1 MMRKIIWILGILVI
15 IVGIAWVNRIDILLQ
30 VLRVRTYMNQPISPN
45 REVMWEQGPLVSS
58 ESAFQRKPNIIVI
71 LADDLGFNDIS
82 FYSRDKSRATL
93 NTPNIDAL
101 AVQGVSFTNAYAA
114 SPTCAPSRAAI
125 MTGRYPTRFGYEFMA
140 LPNGLGKM
148 INLVA
153 RENKD
158 RLRYPTVNQ
167 EAMDNIM
174 NFDDMGMPPGEITI
188 AEILKASG
196 YHTVHIGKWHLG
208 KKGPLRPEAQGFDES
223 LLMDN
228 LLYLPEDH
236 PNVVNAKLDYD
247 PVDRFLRGIGRFSA
261 SFNGGERFEPGG
273 YLTDYWTDEA
283 IKVIEANKNRP
294 FFLYLAHWGVH
305 TPLQASKADYD
316 ALSHIKDHRLRVYT
330 AMIQSLDRSVGR
342 IMAALR
348 ENNLEENTMVIF
360 TSDNGG
366 PGYIGIPHIN
376 QPYRGW
382 KLTMFEGGT
391 HVPFFLKWPKQI
403 ALGSSY
409 AKPIS
414 HMDIFATA
422 AGIAGSA
429 LPLDRVIDGVN
440 LVPYISGE
448 NPGDPH
454 DKLFWRQGHYQ
465 AVQAGGWKLQVAQRP
480 DKVWLFNLVEDPT
493 EQVNLADKRPEIVD
507 ALKAMLAA
515 HNAEQAE
522 PLWPPN
528 FEAPIA
534 IDKTLDQPESL
545 DDEYIYWPN

>member
-1 MMRKIIWILGILVI
+1 MMRKIIWILGILI
-15 IVGIAWVNRIDILLQ
+15 IVVGIAWMNRIDILMQ
-30 VLRVRTYMNQPISPN
+30 VLRVKVYMGQSIGPHK
-45 REVMWEQGPLVSS
+45 EVMWEKGPMTSS
-58 ESAFQRKPNIIVI
+58 ESLSQRKPNIVVI

-82 FYSRDKSRATL
+82 FYARDKSRATL
-93 NTPNIDAL
+93 NTPHIDAL
-101 AVQGVSFTNAYAA
+101 AQQGIAFTKAYAS

-140 LPNGLGKM
+140 LPDGMGKM
-148 INLVA
+148 ID
-153 RENKD
+153 RISRQNKD
-158 RLRYPTVNQ
+158 RLRYPIVHQ

-174 NFDDMGMPPGEITI
+174 AFDDMGMPPEEITI
-188 AEILKASG
+188 AEVLKASG

-208 KKGPLRPEAQGFDES
+208 RVGPLRPEAQGFDES
-223 LLMDN
+223 LYMDN
-228 LLYLPEDH
+228 LLYLPKDH
-236 PNVVNAKLDYD
+236 PDVVNAKLDYD
-247 PVDRFLRGIGRFSA
+247 PIDRFLWGIGRFSA
-261 SFNGGERFEPGG
+261 SFNGEDRFEPGG

-283 IKVIEANKNRP
+283 VRVIEANKNRP

-316 ALSHIKDHRLRVYT
+316 ALGHIKDHKLRVYT

-342 IMAALR
+342 IMEALR
-348 ENNLEENTMVIF
+348 KNGLEENTMVIF

-376 QPYRGW
+376 APYRGW

-391 HVPFFLKWPKQI
+391 HVPFFMKWPKQI
-403 ALGSSY
+403 TPGSSY

-414 HMDIFATA
+414 HMDIYATA
-422 AGIAGSA
+422 AGIAGAA
-429 LPLDRVIDGVN
+429 LPSDRVMDGVN

-465 AVQAGGWKLQVAQRP
+465 AIQAGGWKLQVALRP
-480 DKVWLFNLVEDPT
+480 DKVWLFNLDEDPT
-493 EQVNLADKRPEIVD
+493 EQANLADKRPDKVA

-515 HNAEQAE
+515 HNAEQAD
-522 PLWPPN
+522 PLWPAVI
-528 FEAPIA
+528 EASIS
-534 IDKTLDQPESL
+534 IDKTMDQPESS
-545 DDEYIYWPN
+545 DDEYVYWPN